1 MYIFIIHGATVPNI
15 LGKTLNV
22 NGIDTEKY
30 SYSIGKGGMGI
41 FIVVFS
47 IQCVSEYLRQIFKTC

>member
-1 MYIFIIHGATVPNI
+1 MYVFIIHRVTVPNI

-22 NGIDTEKY
+22 NVIDTDKY

-47 IQCVSEYLRQIFKTC
+47 IQCVSAYLR

>member
-1 MYIFIIHGATVPNI
+1 MYVFIIHIVTVPNI

-22 NGIDTEKY
+22 NVIDTEKY